1 MRPLEKGK
9 RMPGLDVLG
18 RWLVIVG
25 VGLALLGGIV
35 WLLARLF
42 PNLSQFPG
50 TIRIQ
55 SGGLTCV
62 IPLLASILLII
73 LLTIVLNVLVR
84 FLNK

>member
-1 MRPLEKGK
+1 
-9 RMPGLDVLG
+9 MPGLDVLG

-35 WLLARLF
+35 WLMARLF

-62 IPLLASILLII
+62 IPLLASILLSI